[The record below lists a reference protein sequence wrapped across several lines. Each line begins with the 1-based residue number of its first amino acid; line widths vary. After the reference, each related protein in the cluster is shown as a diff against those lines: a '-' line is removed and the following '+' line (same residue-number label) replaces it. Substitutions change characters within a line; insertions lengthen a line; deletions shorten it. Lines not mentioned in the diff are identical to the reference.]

1 MDNRPRERREISRF
15 RIRRSG
21 CFARDSMTGANLP
34 VNKGQRVSVRPE
46 RAVVHLVKQ
55 GYR

>member
-1 MDNRPRERREISRF
+1 MDNRPREKREISRF

-34 VNKGQRVSVRPE
+34 ANKGQRVSVRPE